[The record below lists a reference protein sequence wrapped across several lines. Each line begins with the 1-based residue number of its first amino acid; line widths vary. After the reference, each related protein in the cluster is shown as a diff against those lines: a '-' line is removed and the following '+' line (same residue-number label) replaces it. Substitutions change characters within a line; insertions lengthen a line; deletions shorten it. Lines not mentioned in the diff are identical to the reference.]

1 LDLEK
6 NEVSKN
12 NEIIK
17 LSALEFK
24 LFTYL
29 AQNKNK
35 AISRKELY
43 EKVW

>member
-1 LDLEK
+1 L
-6 NEVSKN
+6 
-12 NEIIK
+12 K

-24 LFTYL
+24 LLKYL